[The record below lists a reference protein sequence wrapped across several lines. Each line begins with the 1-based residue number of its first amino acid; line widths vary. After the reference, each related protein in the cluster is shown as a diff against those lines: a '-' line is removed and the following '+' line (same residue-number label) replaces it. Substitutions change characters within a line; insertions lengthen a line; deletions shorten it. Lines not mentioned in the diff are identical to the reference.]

1 MSTETLPVIDVGD
14 LRRAATQRAIDVACR
29 DWGFFQ
35 IVGHGIAERTL
46 DALRRQMRAFFA
58 LPLSA
63 KHALMRTAE
72 NPWGFYDRELTKHTR
87 DWKQVYDYG
96 PADGGAIVPQLPRE
110 LPRFASA
117 IARFYAECDALAFE
131 LVEVIA
137 GNLGTP
143 PGALDSCFRPDHT
156 SFLRLNYYPP
166 CPMPARPADVSTA
179 GGREVLSATAPCVA
193 LPRASLPAPAFAAL
207 PPSMAG
213 AGHLGVNPHTDAGA
227 LTLLL
232 QDDEPGLEVFHDG
245 AWRLVEP
252 RRDALVVNIGDIVQV
267 WSNDRYTAALHRALV
282 SSNAERFSAPF
293 FFNPAY
299 RTWYAPLVS
308 TLDAEH
314 PPRYRPIHWG
324 EFRARRAAG
333 DYADHGEYHSIHH
346 YSR

>member
-1 MSTETLPVIDVGD
+1 VSTDTLPVIDVAD
-14 LRRAATQRAIDVACR
+14 LHSSATQRAIDAACR

-58 LPLSA
+58 LPLSS
-63 KHALMRTAE
+63 KHAIMRTAE

-87 DWKQVYDYG
+87 DWKQVYDFG
-96 PADGGAIVPQLPRE
+96 PSDGGAIVPQLPRE

-143 PGALDSCFRPDHT
+143 AGALDSCFRPDHT

-166 CPMPARPADVSTA
+166 CPMPAQPTDVSAA
-179 GGREVLSATAPCVA
+179 G
-193 LPRASLPAPAFAAL
+193 
-207 PPSMAG
+207 
-213 AGHLGVNPHTDAGA
+213 GHLGVNPHTDSGA

-232 QDDEPGLEVFHDG
+232 QDDQPGLEVFHDG

-267 WSNDRYTAALHRALV
+267 WSNDRYAAALHRALV
-282 SSNAERFSAPF
+282 SADAERFSAPF

-308 TLDAEH
+308 TIDAEH
-314 PPRYRPIHWG
+314 PARYRPIHWG